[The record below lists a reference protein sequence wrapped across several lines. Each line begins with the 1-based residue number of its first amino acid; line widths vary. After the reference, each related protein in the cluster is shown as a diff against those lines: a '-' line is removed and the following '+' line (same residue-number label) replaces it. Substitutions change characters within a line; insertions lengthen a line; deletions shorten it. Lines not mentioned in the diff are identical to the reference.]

1 MDDIKTRIETVF
13 NSLKD
18 LDMKPTPHNSS
29 IMHGV
34 YSLLKLIYQDL
45 SEEEKGETEDV

>member
-1 MDDIKTRIETVF
+1 MDDTKTRVETVF
-13 NSLKD
+13 NSLQE